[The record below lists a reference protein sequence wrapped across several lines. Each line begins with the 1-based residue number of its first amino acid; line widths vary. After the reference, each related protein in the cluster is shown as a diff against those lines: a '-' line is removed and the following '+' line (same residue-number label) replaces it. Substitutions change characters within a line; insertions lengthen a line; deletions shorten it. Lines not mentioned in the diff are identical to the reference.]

1 MPIRVRFILPGLCP
15 LCIPIPRARAA
26 ARPNQ
31 VRRILNT
38 EVQFTA
44 PGVAELVHSDLPV
57 CRPDRL
63 LVRAIASLVSPGT
76 ERAFLLGL
84 ENTARSYPMGAGYS
98 MVAEVV
104 EVGADVSGWTE
115 GDRLAAPIRHQR
127 IAVVRPEDCT
137 PVPDGLDSEQACFF
151 YMAAIALQGVRKARI
166 ELGEGVATLGAGII
180 GLLAM
185 QWAKLNGAMPSLML
199 DVDGTRL
206 ELARELGADAALQ
219 MQDDY
224 LDRIAALCDG
234 GKPQVVVD
242 ATGHPAAVTSAFDII
257 AHHGRLVLL
266 GSTRGNTP
274 DVNFY
279 RDVHKTGLTLIGA
292 HNSVRPAA
300 DSAPG
305 YWTMADDH
313 RLVLRSL
320 TSGRLRVAGLATH
333 RFTWE
338 DAPAAYAELTA
349 WNPETLGLILNWA
362 D

>member
-1 MPIRVRFILPGLCP
+1 M
-15 LCIPIPRARAA
+15 
-26 ARPNQ
+26 NTQ
-31 VRRILNT
+31 VR
-38 EVQFTA
+38 FTA
-44 PGVAELVHSDLPV
+44 PGVAELVHSELPV
-57 CRPDRL
+57 CAPNQL
-63 LVRAIASLVSPGT
+63 LVRALASLISPGT

-84 ENTARSYPMGAGYS
+84 ENTAQSFPMGAGYS

-104 EVGADVSGWTE
+104 EVGANVSGWTE
-115 GDRLAAPIRHQR
+115 GDRLAVPIEHQR
-127 IAVVRPEDCT
+127 IAAVRPEQCT
-137 PVPDGLDSEQACFF
+137 PVPDDLTSEQACFF
-151 YMAAIALQGVRKARI
+151 HMAAIALQGVRKARI

-185 QWAKLNGAMPSLML
+185 QWAKLNGAMPSLTL
-199 DVDGTRL
+199 DVDDTRL
-206 ELARELGADAALQ
+206 TLAQELGADAALQ
-219 MQDDY
+219 MQGDY

-242 ATGHPAAVTSAFDII
+242 ATGHPAAVTSAFDMI

-292 HNSVRPAA
+292 HNSVRPAT
-300 DSAPG
+300 DSSPG
-305 YWTMADDH
+305 YWTTADDH
-313 RLVLRSL
+313 RLALRCL
-320 TSGRLRVAGLATH
+320 ASGRLRVAPLITR
-333 RFTWE
+333 RFAWE

-349 WNPETLGLILNWA
+349 WNPETLGLLLAWA

>member
-1 MPIRVRFILPGLCP
+1 M
-15 LCIPIPRARAA
+15 
-26 ARPNQ
+26 NTQ
-31 VRRILNT
+31 VR
-38 EVQFTA
+38 FTA

-57 CRPDRL
+57 CAPNQL
-63 LVRAIASLVSPGT
+63 LVRAVASLISPGT

-84 ENTARSYPMGAGYS
+84 ENTARNYPMGAGYS
-98 MVAEVV
+98 MVAEVI
-104 EVGADVSGWTE
+104 EVGAEVSGWAE
-115 GDRLAAPIRHQR
+115 GDRLAVPIEHQR
-127 IAVVRPEDCT
+127 IAAVRPQHCT
-137 PVPDGLDSEQACFF
+137 PVPDDLASEQACFF
-151 YMAAIALQGVRKARI
+151 FMAAIALQGVRKARI

-185 QWAKLNGAMPSLML
+185 QWAKLNGAVPALTL
-199 DVDGTRL
+199 DVDDTRL
-206 ELARELGADAALQ
+206 ELARNLGADAALHLQ
-219 MQDDY
+219 GDY

-266 GSTRGNTP
+266 GSTRGNTS

-292 HNSVRPAA
+292 HNSVRPVA
-300 DSAPG
+300 DSSPG
-305 YWTMADDH
+305 YWTLADDH
-313 RLVLRSL
+313 RLVLRCL
-320 TSGRLRVAGLATH
+320 AAGRLRVAGLATH
-333 RFTWE
+333 RFAWE